1 MATIKLAVL
10 RHTKAK
16 DGSFKIRISIGHKS
30 ETHYIVTRYK
40 VLSLNNFVNGVV
52 VNQPDANYINV
63 KLRALLNDYD
73 QRLDQVPNLGD
84 LSCQQLRDM
93 LKDMRPMA
101 QNTTLLSV
109 ANDYIKQLRE
119 EHRTT
124 YADLIEY
131 HVKKFLEYTRGDLA
145 LQNINTI
152 TIDGYSHLLRSRG
165 VSPAYES
172 ICLMNIRTL
181 INRAIKLRL
190 VSYDI
195 HPFAYWRQQNG
206 EPKELD
212 ISVSN
217 LRLLIN
223 NPIKAKK
230 TRRAVDFFLLS
241 YYLGGMNMKDL
252 IYYDFRGYKKNPLLH
267 YQRRQTVN
275 KKRGNKTIEFTIQP
289 EAYPIIDKYMN
300 PRTGHIVEVSESR
313 YNTFL
318 GLINAALKRAAEK
331 LGITERISFY
341 SARKSFVQ
349 HGFELGIPLEILEY
363 CVGQSMKTNRPIFNY
378 VKIMCQHADLAIRQ
392 ILDNLKEENQ

>member
-93 LKDMRPMA
+93 LRDMRPA
-101 QNTTLLSV
+101 AHNTTLLSV
-109 ANDYIKQLRE
+109 ATDYIKQLRE

-124 YADLIEY
+124 YADLIKY

-145 LQNINTI
+145 LQNITTI

-165 VSPAYES
+165 ASPAYES

-252 IYYDFRGYKKNPLLH
+252 IYYDFRGYKDSPLLH
-267 YQRRQTVN
+267 YQRRKTAN

-363 CVGQSMKTNRPIFNY
+363 CVGQSMKSNRPIFNY
-378 VKIMCQHADLAIRQ
+378 VKIMRQHADIAIRQ
-392 ILDNLKEENQ
+392 IRNSLKE

>member
-93 LKDMRPMA
+93 LRDMRPTA

-145 LQNINTI
+145 LQNITTI

-181 INRAIKLRL
+181 VNRAIKLRL

-212 ISVSN
+212 ISVEN

-223 NPIKAKK
+223 NPVKAKK
-230 TRRAVDFFLLS
+230 ARRAVDLFLLS

-252 IYYDFRGYKKNPLLH
+252 IYYDFRGYKDNPLLH
-267 YQRRQTVN
+267 YQRRKTAN

-300 PRTGHIVEVSESR
+300 PKTGHIAEVSEAK

-318 GLINAALKRAAEK
+318 GLVNSALKRVAEK

-378 VKIMCQHADLAIRQ
+378 VKIMKQHADIAIRQ
-392 ILDNLKEENQ
+392 ILDNLK